1 MVTLADKNLHEIGY
15 VKDANFTA
23 DVNGEYEFSVQI
35 ARSNWYPELN
45 FSSYIYIVGTEYGGI
60 IGEILTDTTL
70 DYVEVKG
77 LTYIL
82 AGIGVLAFL
91 VSVIV
96 QAIKEMPALKKVQ
109 TNVVALITSLI
120 LTPAAVIVLCT
131 YYQIVIEWYY
141 IFASFIAAFIV
152 YLVSTGGWERVT
164 EMWNRNA
171 YKKK

>member
-1 MVTLADKNLHEIGY
+1 MNM
-15 VKDANFTA
+15 
-23 DVNGEYEFSVQI
+23 
-35 ARSNWYPELN
+35 
-45 FSSYIYIVGTEYGGI
+45 
-60 IGEILTDTTL
+60 
-70 DYVEVKG
+70 EV
-77 LTYIL
+77 LIQYMSYIL

-96 QAIKEMPALKKVQ
+96 QTIKEMPALKKVQ

-120 LTPAAVIVLCT
+120 LTPVAVIVLCT